1 MFIKSFFIKRIKKN
15 LVVGISS
22 RSGKN
27 SFGRKTIF
35 TQGGGLRLYLYAID
49 FKRNINEYFYLLKIE
64 RHINYTSFLGLI
76 CYANGCFCYII
87 LSGFMN
93 QINKMYFG
101 FNFFYSL
108 SSMFLKF
115 IPAGN
120 FIHHIESKPTS
131 GAKYMRAAGTTSFII
146 SQEYDYTHLKM
157 PSGWLLK
164 IHKFCI
170 AVFGAVSNENHFI
183 TNLEKA
189 GNKRKLGFKPTVRG
203 VSKNPCDHPHG
214 GGEGTGSPPKAHRTP
229 YGKLTK
235 SPTNKKKMQ
244 KKQRFQFKIFKK

>member
-22 RSGKN
+22 RAGRN

-35 TQGGGLRLYLYAID
+35 TQGGGLRLYLYSID
-49 FKRNINEYFYLLKIE
+49 LKRNTNELFYLLKIE
-64 RHINYTSFLGLI
+64 KHVNYTSFLGLI
-76 CYANGCFCYII
+76 CYANGFFCYII
-87 LSGFMN
+87 LSNFMN
-93 QINKMYFG
+93 KLNKMYFG

-120 FIHHIESKPTS
+120 FIHHIENYPSS

-183 TNLEKA
+183 TNLKKA

-203 VSKNPCDHPHG
+203 ISKNPCDHPHG
-214 GGEGTGSPPKAHRTP
+214 GGEGTGSPPRAHRTP

-235 SPTNKKKMQ
+235 SPTTIKKTQ
-244 KKQRFQFKIFKK
+244 KKRRFLFKIFKK